1 MLVVK
6 KITAL
11 IYNWN
16 SLGTI
21 EINSNIYSQE
31 NLENT
36 IILQSL
42 RFTGELEKD
51 IIQYNPDIV
60 VYEGELIKID
70 NSVLT
75 EKCLQ
80 YNKFPTDDILANDI
94 ITHVISKNCQQIV
107 PIFSIFTPAYK
118 TEYKIFRLYESL
130 KNQTFTNWEWVV

>member
-11 IYNWN
+11 IYNWH

-36 IILQSL
+36 ITLHSL

-75 EKCLQ
+75 EKCLHL
-80 YNKFPTDDILANDI
+80 TR
-94 ITHVISKNCQQIV
+94 
-107 PIFSIFTPAYK
+107 SIFA
-118 TEYKIFRLYESL
+118 FNLYCIQL
-130 KNQTFTNWEWVV
+130 